1 MRTTVVRIGVDPAG
15 ELTAEQLGAGFAALS
30 GLIGDAELIDNN
42 LAAMPPSRREIEIL
56 MTGDDPAALQS
67 AAITWCA
74 KAFGGSPEVGVLTFV
89 SHGTD
94 EDARG
99 VLAAF
104 GLSGEI
110 DRRPGAEGWDIITVT
125 LRKADLARIPES
137 RVHTALEASTNCE
150 VHIRT
155 V

>member
-1 MRTTVVRIGVDPAG
+1 MRTAVVRIKVDPAG

-94 EDARG
+94 DDAHG
-99 VLAAF
+99 VLAGF
-104 GLSGEI
+104 GLAGQIERVDGS
-110 DRRPGAEGWDIITVT
+110 EGWDIIHVT
-125 LRKADLARIPES
+125 LNKADLERIPES
-137 RVHTALEASTNCE
+137 RIHTALEASTNCE
-150 VHIRT
+150 VYIHT